1 MEEEA
6 NMAVHLPIQENPNKM
21 NTEFVDEKLNQFESD
36 IN

>member
-1 MEEEA
+1 MEEEP
-6 NMAVHLPIQENPNKM
+6 NMAVHLPITENSNKI